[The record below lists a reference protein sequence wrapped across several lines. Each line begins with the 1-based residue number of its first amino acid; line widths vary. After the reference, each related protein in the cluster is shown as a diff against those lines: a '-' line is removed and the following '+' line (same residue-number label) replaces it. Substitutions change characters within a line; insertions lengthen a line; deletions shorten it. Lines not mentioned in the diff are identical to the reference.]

1 VRVAVCDYR
10 AGNIRSVEIAL
21 RRLGAEMVDDVAS
34 ADLAVLPGVGS
45 ARSAMNEL
53 RAQGLDVA
61 LRERLADDRPVLGIC
76 LGLQLAVDWSEED
89 GGVDGLG
96 LLPGKAVRV
105 QARRVPRIGWAEVD
119 GVAYYFAHSYA
130 VETPSATAWSDGLVA
145 EARHGSFLGVQFHPE
160 KSGAAGARYLDGVLR
175 EVREK
180 SLIRLPPERALGR
193 QRRRTSGQSPHVL
206 SSAATSAALVP
217 RLIPCLDVAAG
228 RVVKGVRFQQLR
240 EVGDPVELGAAY
252 SDRGADE
259 LVFLDVKATLEER
272 DTLVGVVRRV
282 AEQLAIPFT
291 VGGGI
296 RSVADA
302 DQLLSAGADK
312 VSVNSAALA
321 RPALVTELAE
331 KVGSQAVVV
340 AIDTEGGNVKTRA
353 GTTETA
359 RTTIEWAKEAEA
371 RGAGEI
377 LLTSIDADGTREG
390 YDLEIT
396 RAVAD
401 AVSVPVIASGG
412 AGDASH
418 VAAALEVAQA
428 ALLASILHEDPERL
442 TSLREELRGMGVPL
456 RDAA

>member
-1 VRVAVCDYR
+1 VKVAVCDYR

-21 RRLGAEMVDDVAS
+21 RRLGAELSDDVAG

-45 ARSAMNEL
+45 ARTAMKEL
-53 RAQGLDVA
+53 RAQGLDAA
-61 LRERLADDRPVLGIC
+61 LRQRLEQEKPVLGIC
-76 LGLQLAVDWSEED
+76 LGLQLAVEWSEED
-89 GGVDGLG
+89 GGVDGLA
-96 LLPGKAVRV
+96 LLPGRAVRV
-105 QARRVPRIGWAEVD
+105 RAERLPRIGWAEVD
-119 GVAYYFAHSYA
+119 GTAYYFAHSYA
-130 VETPSATAWSDGLVA
+130 VETPCATAWSDGLVA

-160 KSGAAGARYLDGVLR
+160 KSGAAGARYLDRVLR
-175 EVREK
+175 EVRE
-180 SLIRLPPERALGR
+180 
-193 QRRRTSGQSPHVL
+193 RRSSRTRGQSPL
-206 SSAATSAALVP
+206 AESASTSAALAP

-228 RVVKGVRFQQLR
+228 RVVKGVKFQELR
-240 EVGDPVELGAAY
+240 DVGDPVELGAAY
-252 SDRGADE
+252 SDCGADE
-259 LVFLDVKATLEER
+259 LVFLDVKATLEDR
-272 DTLVGVVRRV
+272 HTLVGVVRRV

-321 RPALVTELAE
+321 RPALLTELAE
-331 KVGSQAVVV
+331 KLGSQAVVV
-340 AIDTEGGNVKTRA
+340 AIDSAGGRVKARA

-396 RAVAD
+396 RKVAE

-442 TSLREELRGMGVPL
+442 TSLREELRAMGVPL